1 MGTASGIW
9 EPGNLLA
16 MHIFCEILL
25 LMTASHL
32 TTENKLRNF
41 ECLLGLPSSVLFRLN
56 RCLSPCAVTMAQTNK
71 KQELVIILDITHWSC
86 HAKSEPG
93 LSLAIS
99 PANLCSEFNFLM
111 SVRQLK
117 GGLDGVS
124 ENKPFVDSKKDCVM
138 SYCHRGV
145 SLLRRSED
153 TILCQQESH
162 RKRRATIGAISH
174 KCHRP

>member
-1 MGTASGIW
+1 MPLRPPWALHP
-9 EPGNLLA
+9 EFGNLEQSSTYLVFYLA
-16 MHIFCEILL
+16 I
-25 LMTASHL
+25 ASHL

-111 SVRQLK
+111 SVRQLE
-117 GGLDGVS
+117 GGLDRVS
-124 ENKPFVDSKKDCVM
+124 ENKPSVDSKKDCVM
-138 SYCHRGV
+138 SYCHRGGWSSPTFRGYNTLPTRV
-145 SLLRRSED
+145 
-153 TILCQQESH
+153 TPHAKSH
-162 RKRRATIGAISH
+162 NWCH
-174 KCHRP
+174 KP